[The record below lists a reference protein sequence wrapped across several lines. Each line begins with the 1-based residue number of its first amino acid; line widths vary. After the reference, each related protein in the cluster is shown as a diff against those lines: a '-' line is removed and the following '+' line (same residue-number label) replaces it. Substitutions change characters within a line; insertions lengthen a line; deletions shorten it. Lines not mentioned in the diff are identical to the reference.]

1 MISDLL
7 SKNPEQVNSKIEN
20 ILEQN
25 IINIIYYENSFAK
38 TKFLTKTIEKWDIPT
53 FYLDFDLLYS
63 GYVKANMVPT
73 LKNITL
79 LWPNSENLRENLES
93 VIEKISMTRSVVVID
108 SLNGFFNI
116 LEDDDAGML
125 INSFIMM
132 LASSAKNTKSI
143 ILVGSLS
150 KLNEENEFV
159 LYSSGRHVIDNKHM
173 EKIQLVESNGL
184 LKINILNFDNSTKS
198 SFSADSIFLE

>member
-63 GYVKANMVPT
+63 GYVKANMIPT

-79 LWPNSENLRENLES
+79 LWPNSKNLRENLES

-198 SFSADSIFLE
+198 SFST

>member
-1 MISDLL
+1 LL
-7 SKNPEQVNSKIEN
+7 SKNPEQVNSKIES

-25 IINIIYYENSFAK
+25 LINIIYYENSFAK
-38 TKFLTKTIEKWDIPT
+38 AKFLTKTIEKWDIPT

-63 GYVKANMVPT
+63 GYVKANMIPT
-73 LKNITL
+73 LKNVTL

-93 VIEKISMTRSVVVID
+93 VIEKISMTKSVVVID
-108 SLNGFFNI
+108 SLNGFFNT

-150 KLNEENEFV
+150 KLNDENEFV

-173 EKIQLVESNGL
+173 KKIQLVESSGS

-198 SFSADSIFLE
+198 SFST

>member
-1 MISDLL
+1 MINDLL

-25 IINIIYYENSFAK
+25 LLNIIYYENSFAK
-38 TKFLTKTIEKWDIPT
+38 AKFLTKTIEKWDIPT

-73 LKNITL
+73 LKNVTL

-93 VIEKISMTRSVVVID
+93 VIEKISMTKSVVVID

-159 LYSSGRHVIDNKHM
+159 LHSSGRHVIDNKHM

-198 SFSADSIFLE
+198 SFTT

>member
-1 MISDLL
+1 MINDLL

-25 IINIIYYENSFAK
+25 LLNIIYYENSFAK
-38 TKFLTKTIEKWDIPT
+38 ARFLTKTIEKWDIPT

-159 LYSSGRHVIDNKHM
+159 LHSSGRHVIDNKHM

-198 SFSADSIFLE
+198 SFSA

>member
-1 MISDLL
+1 MINDLL
-7 SKNPEQVNSKIEN
+7 SKNPEQANSKIEN

-25 IINIIYYENSFAK
+25 LLNIIYYENSFAK
-38 TKFLTKTIEKWDIPT
+38 AKFLTKTIEKWDIPT

-73 LKNITL
+73 LKNVTL

-93 VIEKISMTRSVVVID
+93 VIEKISMTKSVVVID

-150 KLNEENEFV
+150 KLNDENEFV

-198 SFSADSIFLE
+198 SFPA

>member
-1 MISDLL
+1 MLSDLL

-25 IINIIYYENSFAK
+25 LLNIIYYENSFAK
-38 TKFLTKTIEKWDIPT
+38 TKFLTKTTEKWDIPT

-73 LKNITL
+73 LKNVTL
-79 LWPNSENLRENLES
+79 LWTNSENLRENLES
-93 VIEKISMTRSVVVID
+93 VIEKISMTKSVVVID

-116 LEDDDAGML
+116 LKDDDAGML

-198 SFSADSIFLE
+198 SFPV

>member
-1 MISDLL
+1 MINDLL

-25 IINIIYYENSFAK
+25 LLNIIYYENSFAK
-38 TKFLTKTIEKWDIPT
+38 ARFLTKTIEKWDIPT

-73 LKNITL
+73 LKNVTL

-93 VIEKISMTRSVVVID
+93 VIEKISMTKSVVVID

-159 LYSSGRHVIDNKHM
+159 LHSSGRHVIDNKHM

-184 LKINILNFDNSTKS
+184 LKINILNFDNSIKN
-198 SFSADSIFLE
+198 SFSA

>member
-1 MISDLL
+1 MINDLL

-25 IINIIYYENSFAK
+25 LLNIIYYENSFAK
-38 TKFLTKTIEKWDIPT
+38 AKFLTKTIEKWDIPT

-73 LKNITL
+73 LKNVKL

-93 VIEKISMTRSVVVID
+93 VIEKISMTKSVVVVD

-159 LYSSGRHVIDNKHM
+159 LHSSGRHVIDNKHM

-198 SFSADSIFLE
+198 SFTT

>member
-1 MISDLL
+1 MINDLL

-25 IINIIYYENSFAK
+25 LLNIIYYENSFAK
-38 TKFLTKTIEKWDIPT
+38 AKFLTKTIEKWDIPT

-73 LKNITL
+73 LKNVTL

-93 VIEKISMTRSVVVID
+93 VIEKISMTKSVVVID

-159 LYSSGRHVIDNKHM
+159 LHSSGRHVIDNKHM

-198 SFSADSIFLE
+198 SFTA

>member
-1 MISDLL
+1 MINDLL

-25 IINIIYYENSFAK
+25 LINIIYYENSFAK
-38 TKFLTKTIEKWDIPT
+38 AKFLTKTIEKWDIPT

-73 LKNITL
+73 LKNVTL

-93 VIEKISMTRSVVVID
+93 VIEKISMTKSVVVID

-150 KLNEENEFV
+150 KLNDENEFV

-173 EKIQLVESNGL
+173 KKIQLVESSGL

-198 SFSADSIFLE
+198 SFST

>member
-1 MISDLL
+1 MINDLL

-25 IINIIYYENSFAK
+25 LLNIIYYENSFAK
-38 TKFLTKTIEKWDIPT
+38 AKFLTKTIEKWDIPT

-73 LKNITL
+73 LKNVKL

-93 VIEKISMTRSVVVID
+93 VIEKISMTKSVVVID

-150 KLNEENEFV
+150 KLNDENEFV

-198 SFSADSIFLE
+198 SFTT

>member
-1 MISDLL
+1 MINDLL
-7 SKNPEQVNSKIEN
+7 SKNPEQVNSKIES

-25 IINIIYYENSFAK
+25 LLNIIYYENSFAK
-38 TKFLTKTIEKWDIPT
+38 AKFLTKTIEKWDIPT

-73 LKNITL
+73 LKNVTL

-93 VIEKISMTRSVVVID
+93 VIEKISMTKSVVVID

-159 LYSSGRHVIDNKHM
+159 LHSSGRHVIDNKHM
-173 EKIQLVESNGL
+173 EKIQLVESDGL

-198 SFSADSIFLE
+198 SFPA

>member
-1 MISDLL
+1 MINDLL

-25 IINIIYYENSFAK
+25 LLNIIYYENSFAK
-38 TKFLTKTIEKWDIPT
+38 AKFLTKTIEKWDIPT

-73 LKNITL
+73 LKNVTL

-159 LYSSGRHVIDNKHM
+159 LHSSGRHVIDNKHM

-198 SFSADSIFLE
+198 SFST

>member
-1 MISDLL
+1 MINDLL

-25 IINIIYYENSFAK
+25 LLNIIYYENSFAK
-38 TKFLTKTIEKWDIPT
+38 ARFLTKTIEKWDIPT

-93 VIEKISMTRSVVVID
+93 VIEKISMTKSVVVID

-159 LYSSGRHVIDNKHM
+159 LHSSGRHVIDNKHM

-198 SFSADSIFLE
+198 SFST

>member
-1 MISDLL
+1 M

-25 IINIIYYENSFAK
+25 LLNIIYYENSFAK
-38 TKFLTKTIEKWDIPT
+38 AKFLTKTIEKWDIPT

-73 LKNITL
+73 LKNVTL

-93 VIEKISMTRSVVVID
+93 VIEKISMTKSVVVID

-198 SFSADSIFLE
+198 SFTT

>member
-1 MISDLL
+1 MLSDLL

-25 IINIIYYENSFAK
+25 LLNIIYYENSFAK
-38 TKFLTKTIEKWDIPT
+38 AKFLTKTIEKWDIPT

-63 GYVKANMVPT
+63 GYVKANVIPA
-73 LKNITL
+73 LKNVTL

-93 VIEKISMTRSVVVID
+93 VIEKISMTKSVVVID

-159 LYSSGRHVIDNKHM
+159 LHSSGRHVIDNKHM
-173 EKIQLVESNGL
+173 KKIQLVESNGL

-198 SFSADSIFLE
+198 NFST

>member
-1 MISDLL
+1 MINDLL

-25 IINIIYYENSFAK
+25 LLNIIYYENSFAK
-38 TKFLTKTIEKWDIPT
+38 ARFLTKTIEKWDIPT

-73 LKNITL
+73 LKNVTL

-93 VIEKISMTRSVVVID
+93 VIEKISMTKSVVVVD

-159 LYSSGRHVIDNKHM
+159 LHSSGRHVIDNKHM

-198 SFSADSIFLE
+198 TFKT

>member
-25 IINIIYYENSFAK
+25 LLNIIYYENSFAK
-38 TKFLTKTIEKWDIPT
+38 AKFLTKTIEKWDIPT

-73 LKNITL
+73 LKNVTL

-198 SFSADSIFLE
+198 SFSA

>member
-1 MISDLL
+1 MLSDLL

-25 IINIIYYENSFAK
+25 LLNIIYYENSFAK

-73 LKNITL
+73 LKNVTL

-93 VIEKISMTRSVVVID
+93 VIEKISMTKSVVVID

-159 LYSSGRHVIDNKHM
+159 LHSSGRHVIDNKHM

-198 SFSADSIFLE
+198 SFPA

>member
-1 MISDLL
+1 MLSDLL

-25 IINIIYYENSFAK
+25 LLNIIYYENSFAK
-38 TKFLTKTIEKWDIPT
+38 AKFLTKTIEKWDIPT

-73 LKNITL
+73 LKNVTL

-93 VIEKISMTRSVVVID
+93 VIEKISMTKSVVVID

-173 EKIQLVESNGL
+173 KKIQLVESSGS

-198 SFSADSIFLE
+198 SFST

>member
-1 MISDLL
+1 ML

-25 IINIIYYENSFAK
+25 LINIIYYENSFAK
-38 TKFLTKTIEKWDIPT
+38 AKFLTKTIEKWDIPT

-73 LKNITL
+73 LKNVTL
-79 LWPNSENLRENLES
+79 LWPNSENLRDNLES
-93 VIEKISMTRSVVVID
+93 VIEKISMTKSVVVID
-108 SLNGFFNI
+108 SLNGFFNT

-150 KLNEENEFV
+150 KLNDENEFV

-173 EKIQLVESNGL
+173 KKIQLVESSGL

-198 SFSADSIFLE
+198 SFST

>member
-1 MISDLL
+1 MINDLL
-7 SKNPEQVNSKIEN
+7 SKNPEPINSKIEN

-25 IINIIYYENSFAK
+25 LLNIIYYENSFAK
-38 TKFLTKTIEKWDIPT
+38 TKFLIKTIEKWDIPI

-73 LKNITL
+73 PKNITL
-79 LWPNSENLRENLES
+79 LWPNAENFRENLES
-93 VIEKISMTRSVVVID
+93 IIEKISVTRSVVVID
-108 SLNGFFNI
+108 SLNGFFNV
-116 LEDDDAGML
+116 LNDDNAGML

-159 LYSSGRHVIDNKHM
+159 LHSSGRHVIDNKHM
-173 EKIQLVESNGL
+173 EKIQLVESEDL

-198 SFSADSIFLE
+198 SFSA

>member
-1 MISDLL
+1 MLSDLL
-7 SKNPEQVNSKIEN
+7 SKNPGQVNSKIEN

-25 IINIIYYENSFAK
+25 LLNIIYYENSFAK
-38 TKFLTKTIEKWDIPT
+38 AKFLTKTIEKWDIPT

-63 GYVKANMVPT
+63 GYVKANVVPT
-73 LKNITL
+73 LKNVTL

-93 VIEKISMTRSVVVID
+93 VIEKISMTKSVVVID

-116 LEDDDAGML
+116 LKDDDAGML

-173 EKIQLVESNGL
+173 KKIQLVESNGL

-198 SFSADSIFLE
+198 SFLA

>member
-1 MISDLL
+1 MINDLL

-25 IINIIYYENSFAK
+25 LLNIIYYENSFAK
-38 TKFLTKTIEKWDIPT
+38 ARFLTKTIEKWDIPT

-73 LKNITL
+73 LKNVTL

-93 VIEKISMTRSVVVID
+93 VIEKISMTKSVVVID

-159 LYSSGRHVIDNKHM
+159 LHSSGRHVIDNKHM

-198 SFSADSIFLE
+198 SFPA

>member
-1 MISDLL
+1 MISGLL

-25 IINIIYYENSFAK
+25 LLNIIYYENSFAK
-38 TKFLTKTIEKWDIPT
+38 AKFLTKTIEKWDIPT

-63 GYVKANMVPT
+63 GYVKANMIPT
-73 LKNITL
+73 LKNVTL

-93 VIEKISMTRSVVVID
+93 VIEKISMTKSVVVID

-150 KLNEENEFV
+150 KLNDENEFV

-198 SFSADSIFLE
+198 SFPA

>member
-1 MISDLL
+1 MLNDLL

-25 IINIIYYENSFAK
+25 LLNIIYYENSFAK
-38 TKFLTKTIEKWDIPT
+38 AKFLTKTIEKWDIPT

-73 LKNITL
+73 LKNVTL

-93 VIEKISMTRSVVVID
+93 VIEKISMTKSVVVID

-159 LYSSGRHVIDNKHM
+159 LHSSGRHVIDNKHM

-198 SFSADSIFLE
+198 SFST

>member
-25 IINIIYYENSFAK
+25 LLNIIYYENSFAK
-38 TKFLTKTIEKWDIPT
+38 ARFLTKTIEKWDIPT

-63 GYVKANMVPT
+63 GYMKANMVPT
-73 LKNITL
+73 LKNVTL

-159 LYSSGRHVIDNKHM
+159 LHSSGRHVIDNKHM

-198 SFSADSIFLE
+198 SFPA

>member
-1 MISDLL
+1 MLSDLL

-20 ILEQN
+20 IFEQN
-25 IINIIYYENSFAK
+25 LLNIIYYENSFAK
-38 TKFLTKTIEKWDIPT
+38 AKFLTKTIEKWDIPT

-73 LKNITL
+73 LKNVTL

-93 VIEKISMTRSVVVID
+93 VIEKISMTKSVVVID

-150 KLNEENEFV
+150 KLNEENEFGIH
-159 LYSSGRHVIDNKHM
+159 YSGRHVIDNKHM
-173 EKIQLVESNGL
+173 EKNQLVETNGL
-184 LKINILNFDNSTKS
+184 LKINRLKFDNSTKS
-198 SFSADSIFLE
+198 SFSV

>member
-1 MISDLL
+1 MLSDLL

-25 IINIIYYENSFAK
+25 LLNIIYYENSFAK
-38 TKFLTKTIEKWDIPT
+38 AKFLTKTIEKWDIPT

-63 GYVKANMVPT
+63 GYVKANMIPT
-73 LKNITL
+73 LKNVTL
-79 LWPNSENLRENLES
+79 LWPNSENLRENIES
-93 VIEKISMTRSVVVID
+93 VIEKISMTKSVVVID

-159 LYSSGRHVIDNKHM
+159 LHSSGRHVIDNKHM
-173 EKIQLVESNGL
+173 KKIQLVESNDL

-198 SFSADSIFLE
+198 SFSA

>member
-1 MISDLL
+1 M
-7 SKNPEQVNSKIEN
+7 SKNPEQVNSKIES

-25 IINIIYYENSFAK
+25 LINIIYYENSFAK
-38 TKFLTKTIEKWDIPT
+38 AKFLTKTIEKWDIPT

-63 GYVKANMVPT
+63 GYVKANMIPT
-73 LKNITL
+73 LKNVTL
-79 LWPNSENLRENLES
+79 LWPNSENLRDNLES
-93 VIEKISMTRSVVVID
+93 VIEKISMTKSVVVID
-108 SLNGFFNI
+108 SLNGFFNT

-150 KLNEENEFV
+150 KLNDENEFV

-173 EKIQLVESNGL
+173 KKIQLVESNGL

-198 SFSADSIFLE
+198 SFST

>member
-1 MISDLL
+1 MINDLL

-25 IINIIYYENSFAK
+25 LLNIIYYENSFAK
-38 TKFLTKTIEKWDIPT
+38 ARFLTKTIEKWDIPT

-73 LKNITL
+73 LKNVTL

-93 VIEKISMTRSVVVID
+93 VIEKISMRKSVVVID

-159 LYSSGRHVIDNKHM
+159 LHSSGRHVIDNKHM

-198 SFSADSIFLE
+198 SFTA

>member
-1 MISDLL
+1 MINDLL

-25 IINIIYYENSFAK
+25 LINIIYYENSFAK

-73 LKNITL
+73 LKNVTL

-93 VIEKISMTRSVVVID
+93 VIEKISMTKSVVVID

-159 LYSSGRHVIDNKHM
+159 LHSSGRHVIDNKHM

-198 SFSADSIFLE
+198 SFSA

>member
-1 MISDLL
+1 MINDLL

-25 IINIIYYENSFAK
+25 LLNIIYYENSFAK
-38 TKFLTKTIEKWDIPT
+38 ARFLTKTIEKWDIPT

-73 LKNITL
+73 LKNVTL

-93 VIEKISMTRSVVVID
+93 VIEKISMTKSVVVID

-159 LYSSGRHVIDNKHM
+159 LHSSGRHVIDNKHM

-198 SFSADSIFLE
+198 SFTT

>member
-1 MISDLL
+1 MINDLL

-25 IINIIYYENSFAK
+25 LLNIIYYENSFAK
-38 TKFLTKTIEKWDIPT
+38 AKFLTKTIEKWDIPT

-63 GYVKANMVPT
+63 GYVKAIMVPT
-73 LKNITL
+73 LKNVTL

-93 VIEKISMTRSVVVID
+93 VIEKISMTKSVVVID

-159 LYSSGRHVIDNKHM
+159 LHSSGRHVIDNKHM

-198 SFSADSIFLE
+198 SFTT

>member
-1 MISDLL
+1 MLSDLL

-25 IINIIYYENSFAK
+25 LLNIIYYENSFAK
-38 TKFLTKTIEKWDIPT
+38 AKFLTKTIEKWDIPT

-63 GYVKANMVPT
+63 GYVKANVVST
-73 LKNITL
+73 LKNVTL
-79 LWPNSENLRENLES
+79 LWPNRENLRENLES
-93 VIEKISMTRSVVVID
+93 IIEKISMTKSVVVID

-159 LYSSGRHVIDNKHM
+159 LYSSGRHVMDNKHM
-173 EKIQLVESNGL
+173 KKIQLVESNGL

-198 SFSADSIFLE
+198 SFPA

>member
-1 MISDLL
+1 MINDLL

-25 IINIIYYENSFAK
+25 LLNIIYYENSFAK

-73 LKNITL
+73 LKNVTL

-93 VIEKISMTRSVVVID
+93 VIEKISMTKSVVVID

-150 KLNEENEFV
+150 KLNDENEFV

-198 SFSADSIFLE
+198 SFST

>member
-1 MISDLL
+1 ML
-7 SKNPEQVNSKIEN
+7 SKNPEQVNSKIES

-25 IINIIYYENSFAK
+25 LINIIYYENSFAK
-38 TKFLTKTIEKWDIPT
+38 AKFLTKTIEKWDIPT

-93 VIEKISMTRSVVVID
+93 VIEKISMTKSVVVID
-108 SLNGFFNI
+108 SLNGFFNT

-150 KLNEENEFV
+150 KLNDENEFV

-173 EKIQLVESNGL
+173 KKIQLVESNSL

-198 SFSADSIFLE
+198 SFSA

>member
-1 MISDLL
+1 MINDLL

-25 IINIIYYENSFAK
+25 LLNIIYYENSFAK
-38 TKFLTKTIEKWDIPT
+38 ARFLTKTIEKWDIPT

-73 LKNITL
+73 LKNVKL

-93 VIEKISMTRSVVVID
+93 VIEKISMTKSVVVVD

-159 LYSSGRHVIDNKHM
+159 LHSSGRHVIDNKHM

-198 SFSADSIFLE
+198 SFPA

>member
-25 IINIIYYENSFAK
+25 LLNIIYYENSFAK

-159 LYSSGRHVIDNKHM
+159 LHSSGRHVIDNKHM

-198 SFSADSIFLE
+198 SFSA